1 MDYNSQVIELFR
13 RNNKPNRTGF
23 RRPRIEKDLGE
34 VNQAFRLWMEEDPQH
49 GLWLLKQGGKLQFDS
64 LKRRANYK
72 KELRKISKGFV
83 NKLEEAEDLTT
94 DEELRYA
101 EGLLERGIFTAR
113 GGKQA
118 KLRGTLVGFSRSE
131 ERISAIIEIYKN
143 GGIRTPGWKLV
154 AQVPEVKSLA
164 SAAIETIERWDDALF
179 LKPMLSVAKLEYKD
193 ADDHFSACCE
203 AAFDWL
209 RTNEAKLTSMIGKFD
224 GFGNFWSH
232 ADPKLLVADE
242 GKEKKVPEPFLD
254 CPRKWRFSPNFDT
267 MDIDALKSN
276 AAVLKLVDQYEKLQR
291 KYASA
296 FHADRILDVDVAEEQ
311 NITAEFVSDIQSYI
325 YKSSK
330 KGHQTPQSRLDEVGK
345 RQKDGLMDLFTE
357 EAANIVA
364 CCYRTPKSKPA
375 LRNEKVFKT
384 EGLTALK
391 QRVRE
396 IINYQAVMQE
406 KASNYVIH
414 RLLQDGVEFEDVIR
428 EGHEEKKERK
438 LTKEEKKT
446 EAVAP
451 KGGALK
457 NLYEAVKEDTKTRK
471 VSVKED
477 RKETKNDAK
486 KEESSKSM
494 TIPFTKTVESKAEEP
509 KKTEKKVDADKA
521 PKKEET
527 NKKQKKAAAKAATKE
542 TKSKTTEKQPDKVT
556 ALLNQQKPVQ
566 EREESEDEEDTEE
579 QAARIAKAKAER
591 ERRSSNRS

>member
-1 MDYNSQVIELFR
+1 MSYNSQVIELFR

-23 RRPRIEKDLGE
+23 RRPRVEKDLGE
-34 VNQAFRLWMEEDPQH
+34 VNQAFKEWMEEDPQH

-94 DEELRYA
+94 VEELRYA
-101 EGLLERGIFTAR
+101 EGLLERGIFTAK

-154 AQVPEVKSLA
+154 AQVPEVSSLA
-164 SAAIETIERWDDALF
+164 SAAIETIDRWDDALF
-179 LKPMLSVAKLEYKD
+179 LKPMLSVAKLEYKN
-193 ADDHFSACCE
+193 ADDHFSGCCE
-203 AAFDWL
+203 AAYEWL
-209 RTNEAKLTSMIGKFD
+209 RANEGKLTSMIGKFD

-232 ADPKLLVADE
+232 ADTKLLIADDN
-242 GKEKKVPEPFLD
+242 KDKKVPEPFLD
-254 CPRKWRFSPNFDT
+254 CPRKWRFSPSFDT

-296 FHADRILDVDVAEEQ
+296 FHADRILDVDVTEEQ

-330 KGHQTPQSRLDEVGK
+330 KGHQTPLSRLDEVGK

-384 EGLTALK
+384 EGLATLK

-414 RLLQDGVEFEDVIR
+414 RLLQDGVEFEDIIK

-438 LTKEEKKT
+438 STKEEKKT
-446 EAVAP
+446 EVAAP

-457 NLYEAVKEDTKTRK
+457 NLYESVKEDSKQRK

-477 RKETKNDAK
+477 KKETKSETK
-486 KEESSKSM
+486 KEESSTSM
-494 TIPFTKTVESKAEEP
+494 KIPFTKTAEPKVEEP
-509 KKTEKKVDADKA
+509 KKAEKKVDADKA
-521 PKKEET
+521 PKKEDLS
-527 NKKQKKAAAKAATKE
+527 KKQKKAAAKAGTKD
-542 TKSKTTEKQPDKVT
+542 SKQKPAEKQPDKVA
-556 ALLNQQKPVQ
+556 ALLNRQKPVQ
-566 EREESEDEEDTEE
+566 EKEESEDEDEDEE
-579 QAARIAKAKAER
+579 QASRIAKAKAAR
-591 ERRSSNRS
+591 EQRNSSS